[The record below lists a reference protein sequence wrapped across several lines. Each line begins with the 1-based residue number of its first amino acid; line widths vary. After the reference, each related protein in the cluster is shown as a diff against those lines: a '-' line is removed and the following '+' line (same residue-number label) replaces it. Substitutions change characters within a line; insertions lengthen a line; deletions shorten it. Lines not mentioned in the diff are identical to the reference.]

1 MRLCGVSSQGRLAM
15 SLACKNQ
22 PLCLCSN
29 RLPWTLH
36 GSQLAAASG
45 EPSVKAANGT
55 SLSGLLVA
63 VAKYIAAAGS
73 KGASLK
79 AASPEVKQWL

>member
-1 MRLCGVSSQGRLAM
+1 MDATRFVAAATGY
-15 SLACKNQ
+15 
-22 PLCLCSN
+22 
-29 RLPWTLH
+29 T
-36 GSQLAAASG
+36 GSQLAASSSG